1 MKTEK
6 TEEAVETAAE
16 EEETEKYE
24 DSLTYKVLRQDLEF
38 ERTGENRITRP
49 YMTRARA
56 KRVLRTLKKKV
67 IILTVVKGRKVIW
80 KGYVNKEGFR
90 VMADALA
97 LRNGLD
103 VTYNALGEVRIALS
117 KLNESWEEHTAG

>member
-6 TEEAVETAAE
+6 TEDAVETAAE

-80 KGYVNKEGFR
+80 KGYVNKEGLR
-90 VMADALA
+90 VMTDALA

-103 VTYNALGEVRIALS
+103 VT
-117 KLNESWEEHTAG
+117 

>member
-38 ERTGENRITRP
+38 ERTGENRITRH

-56 KRVLRTLKKKV
+56 KRVLRALKKKV
-67 IILTVVKGRKVIW
+67 IILTVVKDRKVIW
-80 KGYVNKEGFR
+80 KGYVNKEGLR
-90 VMADALA
+90 VMTDALA